1 MAILAWLLLSADL
14 QIVVGQPGMYRIGE
28 ADLRAAGWQGPL
40 LWQEMRLSH
49 QGQELPFHVDQPD
62 GPTLTSRSSL
72 LFRAMPLLNELGFRH
87 EYALEDVFLLSR
99 QGGAS
104 LARNAPTSPTPVQGT
119 PLLRSRF
126 ERDDLLMR
134 FGGDTS
140 RHEIWYWAKL
150 SCNDAQ
156 PFAFTFDLADTSLQD
171 GQASFSL
178 SLAVRGWSQ
187 IPEALKRKGWQ
198 AHELHPTLNGQSLEP
213 ITWNDNAPQ
222 LLVCE
227 KLPLHLLR
235 HKGNEL
241 TLRVPARKDEAGALV
256 VDVTI
261 LNWIQ
266 LETPLAAAQAQGP
279 ALLKEAPA
287 HAFPS
292 RATPIWLMDEGGY
305 FAFLPA
311 HGAPVSFSF
320 SGEVFLTA
328 ELQTPTQIRRLEPG
342 AFAPSQ
348 ADSILICP
356 PLLLEGTQ
364 VLARQQER
372 RGIRTR
378 LFTTT
383 AIYDHFNGGIVD
395 PEAIRRLLLM
405 AWQSWPKP
413 APGYVL
419 LVGDASW
426 DPFHQATDAAQ
437 YADNVQP
444 NQKGQL
450 GQIPATPYGEAANRN
465 LIPTFHFFDHTGHSA
480 ADNRYACLSG
490 EDAIPELAIGRLPI
504 ANAQE
509 LQIIVA
515 KQEAYLA
522 ALQQEP
528 KKHSILWITNEYPHF
543 QAHCDRFA
551 SRFAGEGFSALRVY
565 PAAEEKD
572 NEHNRAALIA
582 ALDQGPSLVSFTGH
596 GGRFIWR
603 TGPPDPIK
611 NHDLFRLQDID
622 ALQERALLPVILSFT
637 CFSAPFDHPSAD
649 SIGERFVRSAGR
661 GAIAFVGASWR
672 NNPGYV
678 LQEKML
684 ESFTNQQQTIGQAFL
699 AAKRNLT
706 HEVWLE
712 TYNLLGDPTLPLQH
726 SLKPLEC
733 RLDKGQLS
741 WNLKKRA
748 KELTLNWLNEK
759 GDLLSS
765 TTALPGQNSL
775 ALTAPAIAPSH
786 VEILL
791 LDEEKVWHRASL
803 PWPAAR
809 DQEPKGIDQTP
820 GVSGQ

>member
-1 MAILAWLLLSADL
+1 MGLLAWLLWSADL
-14 QIVVGQPGMYRIGE
+14 QIVVKQPGMYRVAE

-40 LWQEMRLSH
+40 LWQEMRLRH
-49 QGQELPFHVDQPD
+49 QGQELPFHVDQPE
-62 GPTLTSRSSL
+62 GPTLGRHSSL

-87 EYALEDVFLLSR
+87 EYATEDVFLLSR

-104 LARNAPTSPTPVQGT
+104 LAKNAPIAPSPAQDM

-156 PFAFTFDLADTSLQD
+156 PFAFSFDLPDTSLKD

-178 SLAVRGWSQ
+178 SLALRGWSQ
-187 IPEALKRKGWQ
+187 LPEALKQKGWQ
-198 AHELHPTLNGQSLEP
+198 AHELHPTLNGRPLEP
-213 ITWNDNAPQ
+213 ISWNDNAPQ

-227 KLPLHLLR
+227 KLPLSLLR
-235 HKGNEL
+235 QKGNEL
-241 TLRVPARKDEAGALV
+241 TLRVPRRSDETGALV
-256 VDVTI
+256 VDVSI

-266 LETPLAAAQAQGP
+266 LETPLDAVQAQGP
-279 ALLKEAPA
+279 ALLKVAPA
-287 HAFPS
+287 HTFPG
-292 RATPIWLMDEGGY
+292 RATPCWLMDDQGQY
-305 FAFLPA
+305 AFLPA
-311 HGAPVSFSF
+311 SDRPVSLSF
-320 SGEVFLTA
+320 GGEVFLTT
-328 ELQTPTQIRRLEPG
+328 ELQTPAQIRSPEQGDFSPG
-342 AFAPSQ
+342 Q

-356 PLLLEGTQ
+356 PQLLQGSKD
-364 VLARQQER
+364 LARQQEG
-372 RGIRTR
+372 RGFRTR

-395 PEAIRRLLLM
+395 PEAIRRLLLQ

-413 APGYVL
+413 APGFVL

-426 DPFHQATDAAQ
+426 DPFHQASDAAQ
-437 YADNVQP
+437 YADNIQP
-444 NQKGQL
+444 NPKAQL
-450 GQIPATPYGEAANRN
+450 GRIPATPYGEAANRN

-509 LQIIVA
+509 LQIILA

-522 ALQQEP
+522 ALQLEP

-551 SRFAGEGFSALRVY
+551 SRFAAAGFSALRVY

-572 NEHNRAALIA
+572 NEHNRTALIA

-622 ALQERALLPVILSFT
+622 ALQPRALLPVILSFT

-649 SIGERFVRSAGR
+649 SIGERFLRSARR

-712 TYNLLGDPTLPLQH
+712 TYNLLGDPTLPLQRPMAA
-726 SLKPLEC
+726 LNARLEADQ
-733 RLDKGQLS
+733 LHWELEKGT
-741 WNLKKRA
+741 A
-748 KELTLNWLNEK
+748 ALTINWLNER
-759 GDLLSS
+759 GELLA
-765 TTALPGQNSL
+765 TTTTRPAKNV
-775 ALTAPAIAPSH
+775 LTLEAPAIAPAH

-791 LDEEKVWHRASL
+791 RDEEKVWHRATL
-803 PWPAAR
+803 PWPPAR
-809 DQEPKGIDQTP
+809 DQEPKGRDQTP
-820 GVSGQ
+820 AVSGQ